1 MDAEYQSLVKNALLN
16 EASFVKATFSG
27 RRRGHELPWRRATV
41 RPVLI
46 KGDRYLQIS
55 HLDDKQDY
63 TRNVVGQEAVAE
75 IDALLGLP
83 FSQIH
88 ILTTEGEVQVRIS
101 RKGIARISQRRAEAP
116 DDTPSLTHDREKP
129 YLLPG
134 TEPDVMLQAR
144 GIQTSDGLIRASKH
158 RKFRQI
164 NEFLRLIVETDT
176 LDALPTPIRI
186 VDCGCGSADLT
197 FAVYHY
203 LNHILKHPTEAVG
216 IDVRADLMAK
226 QNAVS
231 AELGWDDLRF
241 EVSRII
247 DYEPVERPDIVLAL
261 HACDTATDEALAQA
275 VRWGARLIFSA
286 PCCHHH
292 LQAQIAKQP
301 MPPAF
306 QPVLRHGI
314 LKERMGDLLTDGF
327 RAQILR
333 ILGYSTDVVQFISPE
348 HTAKNLMIRAVRST
362 APGDPQSIA
371 EYQELVEYWQVQPY
385 LAQLLEHE
393 LAALEN
399 WRHPDSQTDPGDRR
413 L

>member
-1 MDAEYQSLVKNALLN
+1 MDAEYQRLVKNALRD
-16 EASFVKATFSG
+16 EVTFVKATFSG
-27 RRRGHELPWRRATV
+27 RRRGYELPWRRVTV
-41 RPVLI
+41 RPVLV
-46 KGDRYLQIS
+46 KGDRYLQVS
-55 HLDDKQDY
+55 HLDEKQDY

-88 ILTTEGEVQVRIS
+88 VVTTEGEVQVRIS
-101 RKGIARISQRRAEAP
+101 RKGIARISRRRVEEP

-134 TEPDVMLQAR
+134 TEPDAMLQAR
-144 GIQTSDGLIRASKH
+144 GIQTPDGLIRASKH

-197 FAVYHY
+197 FAAYHY

-247 DYEPVERPDIVLAL
+247 AYQPVERPDIVLAL

-292 LQAQIAKQP
+292 LQAQMAEQGRQNALP
-301 MPPAF
+301 VAF

-348 HTAKNLMIRAVRST
+348 HTAKNLMIRAVKAT
-362 APGDPQSIA
+362 APGDPQSVA
-371 EYQELVEYWQVQPY
+371 EYHGLADTWHVKPY
-385 LAQLLEHE
+385 LAELLAQP
-393 LAALEN
+393 LAAL
-399 WRHPDSQTDPGDRR
+399 GV
-413 L
+413 

>member
-1 MDAEYQSLVKNALLN
+1 MPLDTEYQSLVKNALLD
-16 EASFVKATFSG
+16 ETTFVKATFSG
-27 RRRGHELPWRRATV
+27 RRRGYELPWRRVTV

-46 KGDRYLQIS
+46 KGDRFLQVS
-55 HLDDKQDY
+55 HLDEKQDY
-63 TRNVVGQEAVAE
+63 TRNVLGDEATAE
-75 IDALLGLP
+75 IDALLLLP

-88 ILTTEGEVQVRIS
+88 IVTTEGEVQVQIS
-101 RKGIARISQRRAEAP
+101 RKGVARVSRHRAENPASP
-116 DDTPSLTHDREKP
+116 LTHDREKP

-134 TEPDVMLQAR
+134 TEPDAMLQAR
-144 GIQTSDGLIRASKH
+144 GIQTPEGLIRASKH

-231 AELGWDDLRF
+231 AELGWADLRF

-247 DYEPVERPDIVLAL
+247 EYEPVERPDIVLAL

-275 VRWGARLIFSA
+275 VRWGARLICSA

-292 LQAQIAKQP
+292 LQAQMAEQERQNALP
-301 MPPAF
+301 AAF

-327 RAQILR
+327 RAHILR

-348 HTAKNLMIRAVRST
+348 HTAKNLMIRAVKST

-371 EYQELVEYWQVQPY
+371 EYHGLADTWHVKPY
-385 LAQLLEHE
+385 LAELLAQQ
-393 LAALEN
+393 LAAF
-399 WRHPDSQTDPGDRR
+399 GI
-413 L
+413 